1 MNELKLGIP
10 IEVQNIGD
18 KEWHTRI
25 YICSS
30 NVGAVC
36 VGEND
41 MENFKKG
48 FSFRTTLWDR
58 IK

>member
-1 MNELKLGIP
+1 MNEFKLGTT

-18 KEWHTRI
+18 KEWHIRI

-30 NVGAVC
+30 EAGVVC

-41 MENFKKG
+41 AENFKKG
-48 FSFRTTLWDR
+48 FSFRTVLWDR